1 VESCNWVISRGNT
14 ITTEEESAR
23 GKGKR
28 RKLNVEVGEEDGM
41 WMRYPE
47 QLVQAVAEMIE
58 KEKVSSYKEN
68 PQKIV
73 AG

>member
-1 VESCNWVISRGNT
+1 M
-14 ITTEEESAR
+14 
-23 GKGKR
+23 
-28 RKLNVEVGEEDGM
+28 EVGEEDGM